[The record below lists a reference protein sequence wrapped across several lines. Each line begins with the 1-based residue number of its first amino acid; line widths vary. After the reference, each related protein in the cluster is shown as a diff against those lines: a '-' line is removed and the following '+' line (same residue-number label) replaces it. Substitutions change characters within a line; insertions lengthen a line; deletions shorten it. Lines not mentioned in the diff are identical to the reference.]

1 MSNIIPFRSGLLHE
15 QNSISSYPPIDVLAD
30 SQSVLLR
37 ASAKSAF
44 GVLADQL
51 EAHLARLA
59 GVDLPAGSA
68 TALRKRAIALHDG
81 LQRRPLARHAEA
93 AAATG

>member
-15 QNSISSYPPIDVLAD
+15 QNFISSYPPIDVLAD

-51 EAHLARLA
+51 ELAIVHARVIGPHIRDPKMRQDFA
-59 GVDLPAGSA
+59 GRIEHTRQLLD
-68 TALRKRAIALHDG
+68 IA
-81 LQRRPLARHAEA
+81 RRMIRQL
-93 AAATG
+93 